1 MVTVATVLVIPLL
14 AVLDRPKHPPDL
26 GVSYQSALFPPTLN
40 VDVLNKSRAPI
51 SELHLWA
58 VETPPKGAPASFVPG
73 RFEVELRGL
82 VSDQFNVRMLPPLK
96 RATYEGKGPE
106 FLIEH
111 FEARGVVDG
120 VSRTLVV
127 RGLEPERP
135 DTDQTLDD

>member
-1 MVTVATVLVIPLL
+1 MGWDVPTRAGSRSRATGGAAPGAPSPKKAPNQAMGNGVTVATVLVIPLL

-82 VSDQFNVRMLPPLK
+82 VS
-96 RATYEGKGPE
+96 
-106 FLIEH
+106 
-111 FEARGVVDG
+111 
-120 VSRTLVV
+120 
-127 RGLEPERP
+127 
-135 DTDQTLDD
+135 